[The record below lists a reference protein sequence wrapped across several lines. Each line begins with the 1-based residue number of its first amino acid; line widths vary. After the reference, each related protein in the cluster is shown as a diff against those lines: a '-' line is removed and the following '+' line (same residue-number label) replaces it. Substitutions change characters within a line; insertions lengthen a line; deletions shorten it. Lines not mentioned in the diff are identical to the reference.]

1 MTAHPRRANFASRAR
16 VWCSNVEQFTLSI
29 RLPSQLAAPGWEG
42 LTVKYIM
49 PFEAIRRSVEVS
61 TVRGQLKVSASY
73 DEFIRII
80 KRLISLVEVDEAW
93 YLSQYEDVAQAV
105 RDGIFPSPRAH
116 FASNGY
122 LEGRMPFPILVDE
135 EWYLEHNPDVADSI
149 RQGKVASAQE
159 HFTQNGYREGRLPF
173 PP

>member
-1 MTAHPRRANFASRAR
+1 
-16 VWCSNVEQFTLSI
+16 
-29 RLPSQLAAPGWEG
+29 
-42 LTVKYIM
+42 M

-105 RDGIFPSPRAH
+105 RDGIFPSPTAH

-135 EWYLEHNPDVADSI
+135 QWYLEHNPDVADSI

-159 HFTQNGYREGRLPF
+159 HFTQNGYREGRQPF